1 MALNHHKIFIISGEA
16 SGDLHGANLIK
27 AMREIHPHLEIK
39 GWGGDLMEEQ
49 GMVLLEHYKNLAF
62 MGFTEVLMNIRTIL
76 TNFKRCKAQIA
87 NFQPDAVI
95 FIDYP
100 GFNLRMAKF
109 AKESGI
115 LSLYYISPTIWAW
128 KENRVHKI
136 KAYVDEMYTILPFEA
151 RFYEKFD
158 SEVNFVGHPLL
169 DVVSTDFNADEFRTK
184 NNLSSAPIIAVLP
197 GSRTQEIERM
207 LSIMLE
213 ASEDFPAYQ
222 IVIAGAPSKD
232 ISAYEKFLSEKVH
245 LVFGQTYDLF
255 HAAEAGW
262 VTSGTATLE
271 AAIHNMPQV
280 VVYKAGTISYQIA
293 RRLVKVKYISLVNL
307 IMDKELVTELIQGEA
322 TAANLISEMKLI
334 LKSGS
339 KRNKLLTEY
348 EELNH
353 ALGHEGASKKAATHM
368 LKTLADS
375 K

>member
-1 MALNHHKIFIISGEA
+1 MVLKHRKIFIISGEA

-27 AMREIHPHLEIK
+27 AMHEIHPDLEIK
-39 GWGGDLMEEQ
+39 GWGGDLMEAQ

-76 TNFKRCKAQIA
+76 SNFKRCKAQITE
-87 NFQPDAVI
+87 FQPDAVI

-109 AKESGI
+109 VKESGI
-115 LSLYYISPTIWAW
+115 LSLFYISPTIWAW

-136 KAYVDEMYTILPFEA
+136 KAFVDEMYTILPFEA
-151 RFYEKFD
+151 AFYEKFD
-158 SEVNFVGHPLL
+158 SKVNFVGHPLL
-169 DVVSTDFNADEFRTK
+169 DLVSEEFSADEFRTK

-213 ASEDFPAYQ
+213 ASDKFPNYQ

-232 ISAYEKFLSEKVH
+232 ISAYENFLSEKVH
-245 LVFGQTYDLF
+245 LVFDQTYDLF

-271 AAIHNMPQV
+271 AAIHKMPQV
-280 VVYKAGTISYQIA
+280 VVYKAGNISYQIA
-293 RRLVKVKYISLVNL
+293 KRLVKVKYISLVNL
-307 IMDKELVTELIQGEA
+307 IMDKEVVTELIQA
-322 TAANLISEMKLI
+322 DVTAPNLISEMKLI
-334 LKSGS
+334 LKNGS
-339 KRNKLLTEY
+339 KREGLLKEY
-348 EELNH
+348 GHLKH
-353 ALGHEGASKKAATHM
+353 ALGDEGASKKAATHM
-368 LKTLADS
+368 LKTLANI

>member
-1 MALNHHKIFIISGEA
+1 MVLKHRKIFIISGEA

-27 AMREIHPHLEIK
+27 AMHEIHPDLEIK
-39 GWGGDLMEEQ
+39 GWGGDLMEAQ

-76 TNFKRCKAQIA
+76 SNFKRCKAQITE
-87 NFQPDAVI
+87 FQPDAVI

-109 AKESGI
+109 VKESGI
-115 LSLYYISPTIWAW
+115 LSLFYISPTIWAW

-136 KAYVDEMYTILPFEA
+136 KAFVDEMYTILPFEA
-151 RFYEKFD
+151 AFYEKFD
-158 SEVNFVGHPLL
+158 SKVNFVGHPLL
-169 DVVSTDFNADEFRTK
+169 DLVSEEFNADEFRTK

-213 ASEDFPAYQ
+213 ASDKFPSYQ

-232 ISAYEKFLSEKVH
+232 ISVYENFLSEKVH
-245 LVFGQTYDLF
+245 LVFDQTYDLF

-271 AAIHNMPQV
+271 AAIHKMPQV
-280 VVYKAGTISYQIA
+280 VVYKAGNISYQIA
-293 RRLVKVKYISLVNL
+293 KRLVKVKYISLVNL
-307 IMDKELVTELIQGEA
+307 IMDKEVVTELIQA
-322 TAANLISEMKLI
+322 DVTTSNLISEMKLI
-334 LKSGS
+334 LKNGS
-339 KRNKLLTEY
+339 KREGLLKEY
-348 EELNH
+348 GHLKH
-353 ALGHEGASKKAATHM
+353 ALGDEGASKKAATHM
-368 LKTLADS
+368 LKTLENI

>member
-1 MALNHHKIFIISGEA
+1 MVLKHRKIFIISGEA

-27 AMREIHPHLEIK
+27 AMHEIHPDLEIK
-39 GWGGDLMEEQ
+39 GWGGDLMEAQ

-76 TNFKRCKAQIA
+76 SNFKRCKAQITE
-87 NFQPDAVI
+87 FQPDAVI

-109 AKESGI
+109 VKESGI
-115 LSLYYISPTIWAW
+115 LSLFYISPTIWAW

-136 KAYVDEMYTILPFEA
+136 KAFVDEMYTILPFEA
-151 RFYEKFD
+151 AFYEKFD
-158 SEVNFVGHPLL
+158 SKVNFVGHPLL
-169 DVVSTDFNADEFRTK
+169 DLVSEEFNADEFRTK

-213 ASEDFPAYQ
+213 ASDKFPSYQ

-232 ISAYEKFLSEKVH
+232 ISVYENFLSEKVH
-245 LVFGQTYDLF
+245 LVFDQTYDLF

-271 AAIHNMPQV
+271 AAIHKMPQV
-280 VVYKAGTISYQIA
+280 VVYKAGNISYQIA
-293 RRLVKVKYISLVNL
+293 KRLVKVKYISLVNL
-307 IMDKELVTELIQGEA
+307 IMDKEVVTELIQA
-322 TAANLISEMKLI
+322 DVTTSNLISEMKLI
-334 LKSGS
+334 LKNGS
-339 KRNKLLTEY
+339 KREGLLKEY
-348 EELNH
+348 GHLKH
-353 ALGHEGASKKAATHM
+353 ALGDEGASKKAATHM
-368 LKTLADS
+368 LKTLENIE
-375 K
+375 

>member
-1 MALNHHKIFIISGEA
+1 MVLKHRKIFIISGEA

-27 AMREIHPHLEIK
+27 TMHEIHPDLEIK
-39 GWGGDLMEEQ
+39 GWGGDLMEAQ

-76 TNFKRCKAQIA
+76 SNFKRCKAQITE
-87 NFQPDAVI
+87 FQPDAVI

-109 AKESGI
+109 VKESGI
-115 LSLYYISPTIWAW
+115 LSLFYISPTIWAW

-136 KAYVDEMYTILPFEA
+136 KAFVDEMYTILPFEA
-151 RFYEKFD
+151 AFYEKFD
-158 SEVNFVGHPLL
+158 SKVNFVGHPLL
-169 DVVSTDFNADEFRTK
+169 DLVSEEFSADEFRTK

-213 ASEDFPAYQ
+213 ASDKFPNYQ

-232 ISAYEKFLSEKVH
+232 ISAYENFLSEKVH
-245 LVFGQTYDLF
+245 LVFDQTYDLF

-271 AAIHNMPQV
+271 AAIHKMPQV
-280 VVYKAGTISYQIA
+280 VVYKAGNISYQIA
-293 RRLVKVKYISLVNL
+293 KRLVKVKYISLVNL
-307 IMDKELVTELIQGEA
+307 IMDKEVVTELIQA
-322 TAANLISEMKLI
+322 DVTAPNLISEMKLI
-334 LKSGS
+334 LKNGS
-339 KRNKLLTEY
+339 KREGLLKEY
-348 EELNH
+348 GHLKH
-353 ALGHEGASKKAATHM
+353 ALGDEGASKKAATHM
-368 LKTLADS
+368 LKTLANI

>member
-1 MALNHHKIFIISGEA
+1 MALNHQKIFIISGEA

-27 AMREIHPHLEIK
+27 AMREIHPNLEIK

-62 MGFTEVLMNIRTIL
+62 MGFTEVLMNIRAIL
-76 TNFKRCKAQIA
+76 TNFKRCKAQIT

-109 AKESGI
+109 AKESNI

-128 KENRVHKI
+128 KENRIHKI

-151 RFYEKFD
+151 KFYEKFN

-169 DVVSTDFNADEFRTK
+169 DVVSADFNANEFRTK
-184 NNLSSAPIIAVLP
+184 NNLSSAPIIAILP
-197 GSRTQEIERM
+197 GSRSQEIERM

-213 ASEDFPAYQ
+213 ASDQFPAYQ
-222 IVIAGAPSKD
+222 IVIAGAPSKG

-245 LVFGQTYDLF
+245 LVFDQTYGLF

-280 VVYKAGTISYQIA
+280 VVYKAGNLSYQIA

-307 IMDKELVTELIQGEA
+307 IMDKEVVTELIQDEA
-322 TAANLISEMKLI
+322 TTANLISEMKLI

-339 KRNKLLTEY
+339 KRNELLAEY
-348 EELNH
+348 EHLNH
-353 ALGHEGASKKAATHM
+353 ALGKEGASKKAATHM
-368 LKTLADS
+368 LKTMANS